1 MSQSPWLWLGAAIG
15 LIALV
20 VGATRLTNRRLES
33 TPPYASFPDVADSGG
48 RD

>member
-1 MSQSPWLWLGAAIG
+1 MSRTPNQTAGR